1 MSQTQ
6 HRVNLRLQLESQWL
20 AGACEVGWARQVHSQ
35 LEPWRCQECWGLE
48 SGPRWAG
55 SPWIRLHSMC
65 HQACPGRRRRNLL
78 RWQVWGPCTRI
89 HSQTLQELEEW
100 NLSNQYNETSFK
112 RSSLWTYGQST
123 YHLTSCRRR
132 RNLEENGDQKQLQML
147 RSEQE
152 RRGGRREQPCL
163 VIVKGKRKLK
173 ASFLCRWLQEMG
185 IYKDIEME
193 EDFSYENKFSTWSD
207 TLLNKWDCFILN
219 ILTTNEA
226 VINMNATQFYWGMT
240 EWN

>member
-1 MSQTQ
+1 M
-6 HRVNLRLQLESQWL
+6 
-20 AGACEVGWARQVHSQ
+20 
-35 LEPWRCQECWGLE
+35 
-48 SGPRWAG
+48 
-55 SPWIRLHSMC
+55 
-65 HQACPGRRRRNLL
+65 
-78 RWQVWGPCTRI
+78 
-89 HSQTLQELEEW
+89 
-100 NLSNQYNETSFK
+100 
-112 RSSLWTYGQST
+112 
-123 YHLTSCRRR
+123 TSCRRR

-207 TLLNKWDCFILN
+207 TLLNK
-219 ILTTNEA
+219 
-226 VINMNATQFYWGMT
+226 
-240 EWN
+240 